1 MGVARHQFK
10 NDISWHKKLIE
21 VAALM
26 GHMSLTSAKYR
37 YGEPDKMWLP
47 EETRGFPQSV
57 CSDVIRIED
66 HLEAKKQAK
75 RKGQS

>member
-1 MGVARHQFK
+1 
-10 NDISWHKKLIE
+10 
-21 VAALM
+21 M

-57 CSDVIRIED
+57 RSDVIRIED
-66 HLEAKKQAK
+66 HPEAKKQAK